1 MSAPAPL
8 DAAWM
13 RRHALPAPGDG
24 GKEDRGRLLVVGGGV
39 ELVGAAMLAGVAALR
54 AGAGK
59 LQVAVAEAAV
69 APLSVALPEARVLGL
84 PKDRHDASRSVD
96 ALVEHASRCD
106 ALLIGPGMMD
116 DSEGLAAALLARA
129 TDQAIVL
136 DAGALDAMRA
146 TARRSGLVLTP
157 NAGEMAR
164 LLAWDQSRVDRDPL
178 AAGREAVARF
188 QAVVVMKGA
197 ETCVVSPERA
207 GWAICRRRSWA
218 GRLGFR
224 RCPWR
229 SDRRAAGA
237 RRLAIRGRG
246 LGVFSCMVKPA
257 RAWRRRSASSA
268 FSPGRSPT
276 RSLPSCR
283 ASIDRSSPRAAPQ
296 IARQSFDARRRG
308 GRNGGPGSRL
318 IRPHPN
324 RNLPHGRHG

>member
-1 MSAPAPL
+1 MSAPDAL

-13 RRHALPAPGDG
+13 RRHALPAPGDS
-24 GKEDRGRLLVVGGGV
+24 GKEARGRVLVVGGGV

-59 LQVAVAEAAV
+59 LQVVVAEAAV
-69 APLSVALPEARVLGL
+69 APLSVALPEALVLGL

-96 ALVEHASRCD
+96 ALVDHASRCD

-164 LLAWDQSRVDRDPL
+164 LLAWDKSRVDQDPL

-197 ETCVVSPERA
+197 ETCVVSPN
-207 GWAICRRRSWA
+207 GQA
-218 GRLGFR
+218 GRYAGGGPGLGVSGSGDVLGGLIAGLLARGASPFEAAA
-224 RCPWR
+224 WGVFLHGE
-229 SDRRAAGA
+229 AGA
-237 RRLAIRGRG
+237 RLASKIGK
-246 LGVFSCMVKPA
+246 LGFLA
-257 RAWRRRSASSA
+257 REIADEV
-268 FSPGRSPT
+268 
-276 RSLPSCR
+276 PSIL
-283 ASIDRSSPRAAPQ
+283 S
-296 IARQSFDARRRG
+296 SFD
-308 GRNGGPGSRL
+308 
-318 IRPHPN
+318 
-324 RNLPHGRHG
+324 

>member
-1 MSAPAPL
+1 MSAPEAL

-24 GKEDRGRLLVVGGGV
+24 GKEARGRVLVVGGGV

-84 PKDRHDASRSVD
+84 PKDRHGASARSVD
-96 ALVEHASRCD
+96 VLADHASRCD

-136 DAGALDAMRA
+136 DAGALDAVRA
-146 TARRSGLVLTP
+146 TAPRSGLVLTP

-164 LLAWDQSRVDRDPL
+164 LLAWDKSKVDQDPL

-197 ETCVVSPERA
+197 ETYVASPNGQAGRYAGGGPGLGVSGSGDVLGGLIAGLLARGVSPFEA
-207 GWAICRRRSWA
+207 AAWGVFLH
-218 GRLGFR
+218 GE
-224 RCPWR
+224 
-229 SDRRAAGA
+229 AGA
-237 RRLAIRGRG
+237 RLASKIGK
-246 LGVFSCMVKPA
+246 LGYLA
-257 RAWRRRSASSA
+257 REIADEA
-268 FSPGRSPT
+268 
-276 RSLPSCR
+276 PSIL
-283 ASIDRSSPRAAPQ
+283 S
-296 IARQSFDARRRG
+296 SFD
-308 GRNGGPGSRL
+308 
-318 IRPHPN
+318 
-324 RNLPHGRHG
+324 